1 MESIVR
7 KKELF
12 RILIFIILSC
22 SAFSS
27 LEEEKIYF
35 GVLKSTSISLLGYY
49 DKDFDIYKYPLYLDQ
64 EDPDVEGSIVNLK
77 ESMKCY
83 KKNQIISIYDNEKKM
98 EFVVFDN
105 VKYLK
110 SYDSTS
116 IKKCNLKESKA
127 FKESYPFYDKS
138 ITSKII
144 AGGLP
149 KFEKNI
155 YVNNNRR
162 VVETRDF
169 SKIDKKE
176 TSFNLYSNILL
187 DIGYTIEY
195 NEENQ
200 KVKLDIST
208 SEGEFLYLNGK
219 YTYFKNIDGKQKIE
233 YKFNSRGQISKV
245 YEASEIIAP
254 YEVYRFKTESIM
266 ATIPNYNPFQDIQT
280 EKENNVYV
288 NQKILKN
295 SYEGTTV
302 YYDSNNDDVE
312 LIVIKNGEYKTVLT
326 SKVGCKLRNNE
337 LIEVY
342 IFNGRNTE
350 KRKYNSEMKLETK
363 EILDI
368 NLYEQKVN
376 CKIYLP
382 KHG

>member
-1 MESIVR
+1 MESTIRR
-7 KKELF
+7 KKSF

-27 LEEEKIYF
+27 LEEDKIYF
-35 GVLKSTSISLLGYY
+35 GVLKGASISLLGYY

-176 TSFNLYSNILL
+176 TSFNLYSNIKL

-195 NEENQ
+195 NQENQ

-219 YTYFKNIDGKQKIE
+219 YTYFKNIDGKQKIK

-368 NLYEQKVN
+368 NLYEQNKKN
-376 CKIYLP
+376 LA
-382 KHG
+382 

>member
-116 IKKCNLKESKA
+116 IKKRNLKESKA

-169 SKIDKKE
+169 SKMKHLLI
-176 TSFNLYSNILL
+176 YIQILNW
-187 DIGYTIEY
+187 I
-195 NEENQ
+195 
-200 KVKLDIST
+200 
-208 SEGEFLYLNGK
+208 
-219 YTYFKNIDGKQKIE
+219 
-233 YKFNSRGQISKV
+233 
-245 YEASEIIAP
+245 
-254 YEVYRFKTESIM
+254 
-266 ATIPNYNPFQDIQT
+266 
-280 EKENNVYV
+280 
-288 NQKILKN
+288 
-295 SYEGTTV
+295 
-302 YYDSNNDDVE
+302 
-312 LIVIKNGEYKTVLT
+312 
-326 SKVGCKLRNNE
+326 
-337 LIEVY
+337 
-342 IFNGRNTE
+342 
-350 KRKYNSEMKLETK
+350 
-363 EILDI
+363 
-368 NLYEQKVN
+368 
-376 CKIYLP
+376 
-382 KHG
+382 

>member
-1 MESIVR
+1 MESTIRR
-7 KKELF
+7 KKSF

-27 LEEEKIYF
+27 LEEDKIYF
-35 GVLKSTSISLLGYY
+35 GVLKGASISLLGYY

-64 EDPDVEGSIVNLK
+64 EEANVEGSLVNLK
-77 ESMKCY
+77 ESVKCY
-83 KKNQIISIYDNEKKM
+83 KKDQIVSIYDNEKKM

-105 VKYLK
+105 IKYLK
-110 SYDSTS
+110 SYGSTS

-208 SEGEFLYLNGK
+208 PEGEFLYLNGK

-312 LIVIKNGEYKTVLT
+312 LIVIKNGEYKIVLT
-326 SKVGCKLRNNE
+326 SKFGYKLRNNE

-368 NLYEQKVN
+368 NLYEQNKKN
-376 CKIYLP
+376 LA
-382 KHG
+382 

>member
-368 NLYEQKVN
+368 NLYEQNKKN
-376 CKIYLP
+376 LA
-382 KHG
+382 

>member
-219 YTYFKNIDGKQKIE
+219 YTYFKNIDGKQKIK

-368 NLYEQKVN
+368 NLYEQNKKN
-376 CKIYLP
+376 LA
-382 KHG
+382 

>member
-35 GVLKSTSISLLGYY
+35 GVLKGTSISLLGYY

-83 KKNQIISIYDNEKKM
+83 KKDQIISIYDNEKKM

-219 YTYFKNIDGKQKIE
+219 CTYFKNIDGKQKIK

-280 EKENNVYV
+280 EKENNVYI
-288 NQKILKN
+288 NQKIFKN

-326 SKVGCKLRNNE
+326 SKIGCKLRNNE

-368 NLYEQKVN
+368 NLYEENKKN
-376 CKIYLP
+376 LA
-382 KHG
+382 

>member
-1 MESIVR
+1 MESTIRR
-7 KKELF
+7 KKSF

-27 LEEEKIYF
+27 LEEDKIYF
-35 GVLKSTSISLLGYY
+35 GVLKGASISLLGYY
-49 DKDFDIYKYPLYLDQ
+49 VKDFDIYKYPLYLDQ
-64 EDPDVEGSIVNLK
+64 EEANVEGSLVNLK
-77 ESMKCY
+77 ESVKCY
-83 KKNQIISIYDNEKKM
+83 KKDQIVSIYDNEKKM

-105 VKYLK
+105 IKYLK
-110 SYDSTS
+110 SYGSTS

-127 FKESYPFYDKS
+127 FKESYPFYNKS

-144 AGGLP
+144 AGELP

-155 YVNNNRR
+155 YVNNSRR

-195 NEENQ
+195 NEENR

-208 SEGEFLYLNGK
+208 PEGEFLYLNGK
-219 YTYFKNIDGKQKIE
+219 YTYFKNIDGKQKIK
-233 YKFNSRGQISKV
+233 YKFNSRGQRSKV
-245 YEASEIIAP
+245 YEAFEIIAP
-254 YEVYRFKTESIM
+254 YEIYRFKTENIM
-266 ATIPNYNPFQDIQT
+266 ATIPNYSPFQDIQT

-312 LIVIKNGEYKTVLT
+312 LIVKKDGEYKTVLT
-326 SKVGCKLRNNE
+326 SKIGYKLRNNE

-368 NLYEQKVN
+368 NLYEQNKKN
-376 CKIYLP
+376 LA
-382 KHG
+382 

>member
-208 SEGEFLYLNGK
+208 PEGEFLYLNGK
-219 YTYFKNIDGKQKIE
+219 YTYFKNIDGKQKIK

-368 NLYEQKVN
+368 NLYEQNKKN
-376 CKIYLP
+376 LA
-382 KHG
+382 

>member
-169 SKIDKKE
+169 SKMKHLLI
-176 TSFNLYSNILL
+176 YIQILNW
-187 DIGYTIEY
+187 I
-195 NEENQ
+195 
-200 KVKLDIST
+200 
-208 SEGEFLYLNGK
+208 
-219 YTYFKNIDGKQKIE
+219 
-233 YKFNSRGQISKV
+233 
-245 YEASEIIAP
+245 
-254 YEVYRFKTESIM
+254 
-266 ATIPNYNPFQDIQT
+266 
-280 EKENNVYV
+280 
-288 NQKILKN
+288 
-295 SYEGTTV
+295 
-302 YYDSNNDDVE
+302 
-312 LIVIKNGEYKTVLT
+312 
-326 SKVGCKLRNNE
+326 
-337 LIEVY
+337 
-342 IFNGRNTE
+342 
-350 KRKYNSEMKLETK
+350 
-363 EILDI
+363 
-368 NLYEQKVN
+368 
-376 CKIYLP
+376 
-382 KHG
+382 